1 MKNTPTSRSLFAG
14 LALCLGSL
22 IAPLTATAAPTN
34 PAGFAIQRGTNIS
47 HWLSQ
52 DFGWAPRESWFTEK
66 DVQFIAAQGFDH
78 IRLPVDEKELW
89 SAKGQAIES
98 EF

>member
-22 IAPLTATAAPTN
+22 FATLTATAAPTN

-52 DFGWAPRESWFTEK
+52 DFG
-66 DVQFIAAQGFDH
+66 
-78 IRLPVDEKELW
+78 
-89 SAKGQAIES
+89 
-98 EF
+98 